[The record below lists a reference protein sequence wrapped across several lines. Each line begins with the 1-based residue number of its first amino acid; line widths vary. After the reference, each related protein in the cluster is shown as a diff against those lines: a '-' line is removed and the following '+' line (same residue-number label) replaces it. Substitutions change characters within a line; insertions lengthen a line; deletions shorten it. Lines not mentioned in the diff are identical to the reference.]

1 VGQNL
6 HENHDPYLW
15 LRGRYSTLFTF
26 INCSAIDYEPSIFE
40 KVSQSI
46 GQGQGVEHRVGETLE
61 LIKNILI
68 FFISPIYGLLMNTMV
83 LSDGSQKNH
92 ASK

>member
-26 INCSAIDYEPSIFE
+26 INCSAIDYEPIIFR
-40 KVSQSI
+40 KDSQSI
-46 GQGQGVEHRVGETLE
+46 GQGRGVEDIVGETLK

-68 FFISPIYGLLMNTMV
+68 YFISPIYGLLMNTMV

-92 ASK
+92 SSE